1 MSSYNLKATR
11 GPWTDLNSSYWHRL
25 YHSTTFVLH
34 RKGPLCPL
42 PSPESLALCIRSA
55 GAYID
60 AISQVLRSSN
70 VPQSWMLIQGVLSA
84 GLTMLIS
91 ARANFKLLDW
101 TLLLVDLP
109 AWSRK
114 CSVCLAIMNE
124 RWQQDLLS
132 ELETHVEILTDE
144 TLRFISSGLAA
155 ERVRSGSR
163 EITQAEVSAS
173 QDIGMG
179 SGSLGHPL
187 EPVSDGQASQVEP
200 GLTGTDPTVQWE
212 PLGAFSEFLGADFMD
227 TYWDMQ
233 DLEAT
238 FDSSFQNPDPARQNG
253 AFFDM

>member
-1 MSSYNLKATR
+1 MSGRRNYVVRAHLSGTEELEELMDQLGER
-11 GPWTDLNSSYWHRL
+11 
-25 YHSTTFVLH
+25 
-34 RKGPLCPL
+34 C
-42 PSPESLALCIRSA
+42 
-55 GAYID
+55 D
-60 AISQVLRSSN
+60 AIEAEMVGLEGWPENCVVAVRDSGPIGAMLMHVGSRPGPCCRGTRVRSS
-70 VPQSWMLIQGVLSA
+70 L
-84 GLTMLIS
+84 
-91 ARANFKLLDW
+91 R
-101 TLLLVDLP
+101 
-109 AWSRK
+109 SRK

>member
-1 MSSYNLKATR
+1 MEAIREPYA
-11 GPWTDLNSSYWHRL
+11 DLIPSHWYRL

-34 RKGPLCPL
+34 RKGPLCPN
-42 PSPESLALCIRSA
+42 PSPESLTLCIRSA

-91 ARANFKLLDW
+91 ARANFKILDW
-101 TLLLVDLP
+101 SLLLVDLP

-132 ELETHVEILTDE
+132 ELETHVEILADE
-144 TLRFISSGLAA
+144 TLRFISNGLAA
-155 ERVRSGSR
+155 ERTGSGNQQVTQTEAPRDPNSTVESGSF
-163 EITQAEVSAS
+163 
-173 QDIGMG
+173 
-179 SGSLGHPL
+179 GHPL
-187 EPVSDGQASQVEP
+187 VPVTDEQVGQVEP
-200 GLTGTDPTVQWE
+200 GLSGNDTAVQWE
-212 PLGAFSEFLGADFMD
+212 PLGVFSEFLGADFMD

-233 DLEAT
+233 DLDAT
-238 FDSSFQNPDPARQNG
+238 FASSFQNSDPARQDG
-253 AFFDM
+253 AFSDI